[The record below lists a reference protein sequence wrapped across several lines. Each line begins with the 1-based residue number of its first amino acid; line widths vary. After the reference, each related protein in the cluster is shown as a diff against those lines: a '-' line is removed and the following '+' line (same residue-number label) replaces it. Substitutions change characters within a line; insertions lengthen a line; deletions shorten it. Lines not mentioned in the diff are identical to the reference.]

1 MAEQLLASQEGLFSV
16 ILIVSNCNDLT
27 VIVLKISKAT
37 AVISVVKKLYSIAC
51 HDRGHNYVMFVLQSC
66 TDSLH
71 ILQGSSNETHSTSDG
86 ACNISSVNIEGDVE
100 VIEESFIAIN
110 KKSGVGIKQEEI
122 PEDINFPDIKVEPDK
137 VSYVC
142 VCVIGHILPVSSNIS
157 CFCDLNISGQLKQFL
172 CWERKGFTMIFF

>member
-1 MAEQLLASQEGLFSV
+1 VAEELLASQEGLFFV

-27 VIVLKISKAT
+27 VIVLKISKAA
-37 AVISVVKKLYSIAC
+37 AVLSVLMKVYSIAC
-51 HDRGHNYVMFVLQSC
+51 HDRGQNVMLVLQSC

-71 ILQGSSNETHSTSDG
+71 IKQGSSNETHSTSDG
-86 ACNISSVNIEGDVE
+86 ACNISSVNIEEVVE

-110 KKSGVGIKQEEI
+110 KKSGIGIKQEEI
-122 PEDINFPDIKVEPDK
+122 PEDINFPDIKVEPDE

-142 VCVIGHILPVSSNIS
+142 VSVIRQILPVSSNIN